1 LNLKVTKGGIDIK
14 IGGDGKVKELK
25 VRREVDVKIGSKVKG
40 LKVKDLKT
48 KEREVEI
55 NAKVKE
61 SKVSG
66 EVDVEVDIDGKE
78 KRGIHFPKIGGK
90 KKGSKSKSS
99 SLSSKDPKEHKELQK
114 SLLAEKLACLQKKVV

>member
-1 LNLKVTKGGIDIK
+1 
-14 IGGDGKVKELK
+14 
-25 VRREVDVKIGSKVKG
+25 
-40 LKVKDLKT
+40 
-48 KEREVEI
+48 
-55 NAKVKE
+55 VKE

-114 SLLAEKLACLQKKVV
+114 SLLAEKLACLQKKKRRRNTYSLACKKSLQEFAAEACRKKSLLTCKKSLLVCRKRLFNFVIY